1 VTPGRNMP
9 RPRRRVGEEEEKTP
23 VNEYYLRVS
32 SRYRFSKYLFLLLAV
47 LYLGV
52 MLSLYGDSIT
62 YDNLRYLL
70 KDLDTA
76 SDDISDGFA
85 DVTYEEQQGMAF
97 ALFRGELAV
106 AGTSRLSL
114 YLSGGSQGPEF
125 NLNYDAPVL
134 LSSDKYL
141 LCYDLGDRQYS
152 LYTTLANVRSA
163 KTEHDITGGAMGKDG
178 SFALIT
184 RSSTAKYQ
192 VTFWDSSFQESAT
205 YYKDRYVFDVAV
217 SDDGEYLVIL
227 SADVSESV
235 FNTEVMLCR
244 KGESSPVA
252 TVMLEGVMPLRSD
265 FFADGSF
272 AVLTDSGVYF
282 FDASGVE
289 TAFHPFTGL
298 SLADFSGSYA
308 VLVSS
313 INVVGS
319 ENVLAVFDSRGE
331 KLLEVSVSSR
341 VEGLE
346 AGSGKTFAY
355 YLTPDTVCRLDS
367 TGTVAEEGISGSALA
382 ILAAEDYALLCR
394 AQKTD
399 MVLKAQ

>member
-1 VTPGRNMP
+1 MSPGRNMP
-9 RPRRRVGEEEEKTP
+9 SPRRRARGEEEKPP

-32 SRYRFSKYLFLLLAV
+32 SRFRFSKYLFLLAAV
-47 LYLGV
+47 LYLGI
-52 MLSLYGDSIT
+52 MLTAYGDSIT

-76 SDDISDGFA
+76 SDDISGGFA
-85 DVTYEEQQGMAF
+85 GVSYEEQQGMTF

-125 NLNYDAPVL
+125 ILNYDAPVL

-163 KTEHDITGGAMGKDG
+163 KTEHDITGGAIGKDG

-192 VTFWDSSFQESAT
+192 VTFWDSSFRESAT

-235 FNTEVMLCR
+235 FNAEVMLCR
-244 KGESSPVA
+244 KGDSAPAAS
-252 TVMLEGVMPLRSD
+252 VMLEGVMPLRTS
-265 FFADGSF
+265 FFSDGSF
-272 AVLTDSGVYF
+272 SVLTDSGVYF
-282 FDASGVE
+282 FDSDGNE
-289 TAFHPFTGL
+289 TAFHPLTGM
-298 SLADFSGSYA
+298 SLADVSGEYA
-308 VLVSS
+308 VVVCS

-319 ENVLAVFDSRGE
+319 ENTVSVFDSRGT
-331 KLLEVSVSSR
+331 KLSEISVSSR

-346 AGSGKTFAY
+346 AGEGDTFAY
-355 YLTPDTVCRLDS
+355 YLTPDIVCRLAS
-367 TGTVAEEGISGSALA
+367 SGVITEEPITGSALA

-394 AQKTD
+394 AQRTD